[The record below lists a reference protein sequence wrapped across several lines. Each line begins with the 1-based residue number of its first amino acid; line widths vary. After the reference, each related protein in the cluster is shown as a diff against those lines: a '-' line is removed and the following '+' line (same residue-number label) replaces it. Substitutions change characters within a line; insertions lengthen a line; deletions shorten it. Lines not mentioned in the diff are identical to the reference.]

1 MESLAA
7 FLEGNLFC
15 DRCGL
20 QFEPKRPVCAGC
32 GVTPTRQWFQLM
44 SLVTLVVA
52 LVCNSLVG
60 LFLLPRL
67 ISEYPHR
74 PLFRVW
80 LWLDEKS
87 SLYGWFPMIL
97 GLLAWDHFVWQ
108 RSRARGSKPQI
119 KRWATRKVLSFVLA
133 AAGAPLIPWWI
144 PSLQPSDKFL
154 SMISRYPGLPSTMAW
169 VTIVFVA
176 ALLCSNARTRDS
188 LLGHG
193 RILSLISLGILLV
206 VVGMTLVSWALSY

>member
-7 FLEGNLFC
+7 SLEGHLFC

-20 QFEPKRPVCAGC
+20 QFEPKQPVCTGC
-32 GVTPTRQWFQLM
+32 GVAPTRRWFQLM
-44 SLVTLVVA
+44 SLVTLMVA
-52 LVCNSLVG
+52 LVCNCLVG
-60 LFLLPRL
+60 LLLLPPL
-67 ISEYPHR
+67 IDAHPRRS
-74 PLFRVW
+74 LFRVW
-80 LWLDEKS
+80 LWLDEKG
-87 SLYGWFPMIL
+87 SLYGWLPIIL

-108 RSRARGSKPQI
+108 RSRARGSRPKI

-154 SMISRYPGLPSTMAW
+154 LMIGRYPGLPSTLAW
-169 VTIVFVA
+169 VTITFVA
-176 ALLCSNARTRDS
+176 ALICLNIRTRDS

-193 RILSLISLGILLV
+193 RILSLVSLGILLV
-206 VVGMTLVSWALSY
+206 VVTMTLVSWTLTN